1 MCLFRKANGKFRAD
15 VSERISGTRTVMP
28 CYKPLGGWMASNG
41 GITFVRP
48 QLPSPKR
55 TVACGQCLGCRLDKS
70 REWAARIVHES
81 EQWDQN
87 CFITLTYRNEDECTE
102 RQFRK
107 GLFVP
112 PNGSLVKAHFQKF
125 MKRLRKKFE
134 GRRIRYY
141 QCGEY
146 GEKLDRPHYHACL
159 FNLDFSDKELF
170 KQEEG
175 ISLFVS
181 EVLNDVWGY
190 GYATVGSLSF
200 DSAAYCARYVT
211 KKVTG
216 TKAQDYY
223 LRCDDQGVAYW
234 LEPEYSTMSRGGSVT
249 GGAQLGGIGKVWWDE
264 FKGDIFPSD
273 ECPIPGVG
281 VVKKVPRYYT
291 ELLRKEDESEYDKVK
306 DRRAAYLKAHIEEFS
321 PERLEAKYRVAR
333 ARFSLTNRSYENE
346 NECL

>member
-1 MCLFRKANGKFRAD
+1 
-15 VSERISGTRTVMP
+15 
-28 CYKPLGGWMASNG
+28 MASSG

-48 QLPSPKR
+48 ELPAPER
-55 TVACGQCLGCRLDKS
+55 TVACGQCLGCRLDHS

-81 EQWDQN
+81 EQYEDN
-87 CFITLTYRNEDECTE
+87 CFITLTYREPSECSED
-102 RQFRK
+102 QFSR
-107 GLFVP
+107 GLYVP
-112 PNGSLVKAHFQKF
+112 RDGSLVKAHFQKF
-125 MKRLRKKFE
+125 MKRLRKKFD
-134 GRRIRYY
+134 GRRVRYY

-146 GEKLDRPHYHACL
+146 GDQLDRPHYHACL

-175 ISLFVS
+175 VSLFVS
-181 EVLNDVWGY
+181 ETLNDLWGY

-211 KKVTG
+211 KKITG
-216 TKAQDYY
+216 VKAQDYY
-223 LRCDDQGVAYW
+223 LRCDEYGVAYW
-234 LEPEYSTMSRGGSVT
+234 LEPEYSTMSRGGKVKGVT
-249 GGAQLGGIGKVWWDE
+249 NLGGIGKVWWNE

-291 ELLRKEDESEYDKVK
+291 ELLRKEDELEYDKVK

-321 PERLEAKYRVAR
+321 PERLRDKYKVAQK
-333 ARFSLTNRSYENE
+333 RFDMTNRSYEDAIE
-346 NECL
+346 YL